1 MIDLGSVSEY
11 TYKTVIDGD
20 EPLIKLREENNT
32 YMTLK
37 YDKLDLKQFDLKNE
51 NGRYYLD
58 VALLGK
64 TKDQTE
70 EVRLKLE
77 VPIFL
82 NQVHIESESNYFAW
96 EPTLYADL
104 GFGRLRIKDN
114 KYFIKK
120 IKQTMTLSEVEKELG
135 YKINLVSESGRE

>member
-20 EPLIKLREENNT
+20 EPLIKLREENNK

-64 TKDQTE
+64 TKDQIE
-70 EVRLKLE
+70 EVCLKLE

-82 NQVHIESESNYFAW
+82 NQVHIESESNYLAW
-96 EPTLYADL
+96 KPTLYADL

-120 IKQTMTLSEVEKELG
+120 IKQTMTLSEIEKELG
-135 YKINLVSESGRE
+135 YKINLVSENGRE